1 MPDYTTGR
9 HASQNHEC
17 GTNSR
22 TIAKTSARPDARR
35 FELITEREAQEIE
48 TTASRQLRRADAF
61 LAAARYMVRHHPKA
75 GATTLRLATVF
86 AARMH
91 RSRHG
96 HVAFNLTAT
105 VRELGLSR
113 RTVLNHARYLREL
126 GLIAWVEHG
135 SKRNVLRTRRGN
147 AFGPGDGYQGTA
159 TIYAPVAPPAF
170 DRRQGHRVRG
180 TGYRARLIGYTDKGR
195 ARALAAVRSRARR
208 ARTAPGKRC
217 TPSVVVTSVP
227 SSLQVDTGERK
238 NTRRP
243 RQQTAAR
250 RRPGTPLTPR
260 ECQQAIALTEHVQRE
275 VWWLYTACSRRLAYV
290 LRPLISA
297 GWTAVQLAAELA
309 TWGVPAYLKDA
320 AAYLRHELRRRQ
332 ECAEL
337 PPTEPAARDLPGDD
351 GSRYETM
358 LRERAGQASAFWRY
372 AAQTRS
378 ALRDELARR
387 RRHRREQEPRHV
399 YRPLLREPEEDF
411 LASLPAETW
420 ADTPTPRDIY
430 RARALGQQ
438 PGHGRDVATADSEWL
453 RHLHEHAAA
462 ARACDA
468 LRERW
473 SEEEWQQDSI
483 AGIGLGVDSR

>member
-1 MPDYTTGR
+1 MMPDHTPGR
-9 HASQNHEC
+9 HACRKDH
-17 GTNSR
+17 TKNSS
-22 TIAKTSARPDARR
+22 TPTKTSPRPAAQH
-35 FELITEREAQEIE
+35 FELITQREAQEIRS
-48 TTASRQLRRADAF
+48 TASRQLRRANDF
-61 LAAARYMVRHHPKA
+61 LAAARYMVRHHPQA
-75 GATTLRLATVF
+75 GATTIRLATAF

-96 HVAFNLTAT
+96 HVAFNLDAT
-105 VRELGLSR
+105 VRELGVSR
-113 RTVLNHARYLREL
+113 RTILNHARYLREL

-135 SKRNVLRTRRGN
+135 SKHNVVRTRRGN
-147 AFGPGDGYQGTA
+147 AFGPGDGYRGTA
-159 TIYAPVAPPAF
+159 TIYAPVAPPDF

-208 ARTAPGKRC
+208 ARTAPGRRC
-217 TPSVVVTSVP
+217 TPSVVVTSAP
-227 SSLQVDTGERK
+227 SHLQVVTGEKK
-238 NTRRP
+238 NTRRS
-243 RQQTAAR
+243 RQQTGAR
-250 RRPGTPLTPR
+250 RWPRTPFTAG
-260 ECQQAIALTEHVQRE
+260 ECQQAIALTEQVQRE
-275 VWWLYTACSRRLAYV
+275 VWWLYTACSRRLAHA
-290 LRPLISA
+290 LRPLIAA
-297 GWTAVQLAAELA
+297 GWSAVQLAAELA

-320 AAYLRHELRRRQ
+320 AAYVRHELRRRQ
-332 ECAEL
+332 ERAEL
-337 PPTEPAARDLPGDD
+337 PPAEPAVRDLPGDD
-351 GSRYETM
+351 GSRYEAM
-358 LRERAGQASAFWRY
+358 LRERATKASAFWRY
-372 AAQTRS
+372 AEQTRP
-378 ALRDELARR
+378 ALRNELARR
-387 RRHRREQEPRHV
+387 RRHRREQEPPHV

-473 SEEEWQQDSI
+473 SEEWQQDSI
-483 AGIGLGVDSR
+483 ADIGREADPR